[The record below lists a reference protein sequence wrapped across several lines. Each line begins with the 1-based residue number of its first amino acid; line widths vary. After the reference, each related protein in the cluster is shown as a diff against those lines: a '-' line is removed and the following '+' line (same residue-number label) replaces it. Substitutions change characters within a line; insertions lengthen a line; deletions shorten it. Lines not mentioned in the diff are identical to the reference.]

1 MKPRSVPSRRFDREI
16 SGVLLLDKPS
26 GISSSQALQIARRMF
41 AASKAGHTGT
51 LDPMAT
57 GLLPVCFGEATKFSS
72 LLLGADKTYEAT
84 LRLGYTSTTGDAEGE
99 ISPMLGRA
107 CGEALTLSHLHEVL
121 QTFTGTSLQIPPMYS
136 ALKHKGKPMYL
147 YAREGIAVDRE
158 PREIFI
164 HELRGEAAS
173 NDEVRI
179 VVACGTGTYIRT
191 LAEDIGR
198 ALGYG
203 SAYLTALRRT
213 ASGPFRV
220 SDAITLGAIKNMSTG
235 ERDHCVLPVDRLA
248 LGLPAVNLNE
258 TAAAFLKQ
266 GRTVEDYACESSLR
280 EAETVR
286 VYDEENHFLGLGE
299 VTALHAIAPKR
310 LINPSHCLDKPS
322 TPC

>member
-1 MKPRSVPSRRFDREI
+1 
-16 SGVLLLDKPS
+16 VLLLDKPS
-26 GISSSQALQIARRMF
+26 GISSNQALQIARRIF

-84 LRLGYTSTTGDAEGE
+84 LRLGYASTTGDAEGE
-99 ISPMLGRA
+99 ISPALGRA
-107 CGEALTLSHLHEVL
+107 CGEVSTLVRVNEVL
-121 QTFTGTSLQIPPMYS
+121 QTFTGAGLQTPPMYS

-147 YAREGIAVDRE
+147 YAREGIAIDRE

-164 HELRGEAAS
+164 HELRAEAVS

-191 LAEDIGR
+191 LAEDIGC

-213 ASGPFRV
+213 ILGPFRV
-220 SDAITLGAIKNMSTG
+220 SNALTLGAIENMSADG
-235 ERDHCVLPVDRLA
+235 REHCVLPVDRLA
-248 LGLPAVNLNE
+248 LGLRAVKLNE
-258 TAAAFLKQ
+258 TAAASLKQ
-266 GRTVEDYACESSLR
+266 GRAVGDYACESSLR
-280 EAETVR
+280 EAEAVR
-286 VYDEENHFLGLGE
+286 VYDEENQFLGLGE
-299 VTALHAIAPKR
+299 VTAMHAIAPKR
-310 LINPSHCLDKPS
+310 LINPSHCLNKPS
-322 TPC
+322 THC

>member
-1 MKPRSVPSRRFDREI
+1 MKPRSLPSRRLGREI

-26 GISSSQALQIARRMF
+26 GISSNQALQIARRRF

-72 LLLGADKTYEAT
+72 LLLGADKTYEAM
-84 LRLGYTSTTGDAEGE
+84 LRLGYASTTGDAEGE
-99 ISPMLGRA
+99 ISPAPGRA
-107 CGEALTLSHLHEVL
+107 CKEVLTLSRVNEVL
-121 QTFTGTSLQIPPMYS
+121 QTFTGASLQTPPMYS

-147 YAREGIAVDRE
+147 YAREGIAIDRE

-164 HELRGEAAS
+164 HELRAEAVS
-173 NDEVRI
+173 NDEMGI

-213 ASGPFRV
+213 ILGPFQV
-220 SDAITLGAIKNMSTG
+220 SDALTLGAIENMSED
-235 ERDHCVLPVDRLA
+235 ERKHCVLPVDRLA
-248 LGLPAVNLNE
+248 LGLPAARLNE
-258 TAAAFLKQ
+258 TAAASLKQ
-266 GRTVEDYACESSLR
+266 GRTVGEYACESSLR

-286 VYDEENHFLGLGE
+286 VYDEENQFLGLGE

-310 LINPSHCLDKPS
+310 LINPSYRLDKPS
-322 TPC
+322 TD